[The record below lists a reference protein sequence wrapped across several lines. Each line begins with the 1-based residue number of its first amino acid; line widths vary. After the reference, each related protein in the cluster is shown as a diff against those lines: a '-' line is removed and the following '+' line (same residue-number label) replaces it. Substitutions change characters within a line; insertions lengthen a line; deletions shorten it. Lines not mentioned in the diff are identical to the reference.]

1 MCRGALAFLTSGMSF
16 KMVSGR
22 YLVGSIEKHDGGDVG
37 AGASERDVRLDLLRS
52 VAMFAVVAVHA
63 VPYLGVVCG
72 ADVTEGLA
80 KLFLLCDPV
89 FFALS
94 GYFAIRPL
102 KGTLRDYYLGK
113 FVSVVAPIIVYSVVA
128 YAFAARFGYLGA
140 LGLAGDAPS
149 TVSLGGYLAF
159 ASNIISGAW
168 WFVPVLM
175 PMLLGAPFLF
185 VMLEALSDSQLKLL
199 VKLVTALS
207 LWGIACDLVASLSA
221 FGVTWAADLS
231 STLLHLMPARMEPLF
246 GYPLFFC
253 MGYALRRLGP
263 AASGEARN
271 HALLLGLLFWA
282 GDALLA
288 QFGFERSNPSH
299 LWVFSTVGAFVLATR
314 VCVRDS
320 RATRFIEWTS
330 RRSYS
335 IYLFQAAAVLLVF
348 RRFDLSGFDGAALV
362 CLWLAATFASYALS
376 WCAASVLDTV
386 LLAPIQRW
394 LSRAFGIASARKV
407 STKVN

>member
-1 MCRGALAFLTSGMSF
+1 M
-16 KMVSGR
+16 MVSGR
-22 YLVGSIEKHDGGDVG
+22 YLVGSIERHEGGDVG
-37 AGASERDVRLDLLRS
+37 AGSDERDVGLDLLRS

-63 VPYLGVVCG
+63 VPYLGAGCG
-72 ADVTEGLA
+72 TDVTEGLA

-113 FVSVVAPIIVYSVVA
+113 FVSVVVPIIVYSIVA

-140 LGLAGDAPS
+140 LGLDGA
-149 TVSLGGYLAF
+149 VSSAVSPAGYLAF
-159 ASNIISGAW
+159 ASSIISGAW

-185 VMLEALSDSQLKLL
+185 VMFEALSDSQLRRL
-199 VKLVTALS
+199 VKVVIALS
-207 LWGIACDLVASLSA
+207 LWGVACDLVASLSA
-221 FGVTWAADLS
+221 FGVTWAPDLS
-231 STLLHLMPARMEPLF
+231 STLLHLIPARMEPLF

-253 MGYALRRLGP
+253 MGYALRRLRP
-263 AASGEARN
+263 VTASKARN
-271 HALLLGLLFWA
+271 HALFLGLLFWV

-299 LWVFSTVGAFVLATR
+299 LWVFSTVGAFVLAAR
-314 VCVRDS
+314 VRVRGS
-320 RATRFIEWTS
+320 RATRFIEWTG

-335 IYLFQAAAVLLVF
+335 IYLFQAAAIVLVF
-348 RRFDLSGFDGAALV
+348 GHADLAAFDGTARV
-362 CLWLAATFASYALS
+362 CLWLVATFASYALS

-386 LLAPIQRW
+386 LLAPIQRC
-394 LSRAFGIASARKV
+394 LKQAFGIADARQV
-407 STKVN
+407 STKAN

>member
-1 MCRGALAFLTSGMSF
+1 M
-16 KMVSGR
+16 MVSGR
-22 YLVGSIEKHDGGDVG
+22 YLVGLIERHEGGDVG
-37 AGASERDVRLDLLRS
+37 AGASKRDVELDLLRS

-113 FVSVVAPIIVYSVVA
+113 FVSVVVPIIVYSIVA

-140 LGLAGDAPS
+140 LGLAGDAS
-149 TVSLGGYLAF
+149 SAVSPAGYLAF
-159 ASNIISGAW
+159 ASSIISGAW
-168 WFVPVLM
+168 WFVPVLI

-185 VMLEALSDSQLKLL
+185 VMFEALSDSQLRLL
-199 VKLVTALS
+199 VKVVIALS
-207 LWGIACDLVASLSA
+207 LWGVACDLVASLSA
-221 FGVTWAADLS
+221 FGVIWAPDLS
-231 STLLHLMPARMEPLF
+231 STLLHLIPARMEPLF

-253 MGYALRRLGP
+253 MGYAVRRLGP
-263 AASGEARN
+263 AASNEARN
-271 HALLLGLLFWA
+271 RALLIGLLFWA

-314 VCVRDS
+314 VRIS
-320 RATRFIEWTS
+320 GSLATRFIEWTS

-335 IYLFQAAAVLLVF
+335 IYLFQAAAIVLVF
-348 RRFDLSGFDGAALV
+348 GRVDLAGSDGAVLV

-386 LLAPIQRW
+386 LLAPVQR
-394 LSRAFGIASARKV
+394 RIRKVFGIAGTRQV
-407 STKVN
+407 STKAN

>member
-1 MCRGALAFLTSGMSF
+1 MFLTSGMSF
-16 KMVSGR
+16 KMGSGR
-22 YLVGSIEKHDGGDVG
+22 YLAGSIERHEGGDVG
-37 AGASERDVRLDLLRS
+37 ADAGERDVGLDLLRS

-63 VPYLGVVCG
+63 VPYLGAVCG

-89 FFALS
+89 FFVLS

-113 FVSVVAPIIVYSVVA
+113 FVTVVAPIIVYSVVA

-140 LGLAGDAPS
+140 LGLDGDAS
-149 TVSLGGYLAF
+149 SAVSPAGYLAF
-159 ASNIISGAW
+159 ASSIISGAW

-185 VMLEALSDSQLKLL
+185 VMLEALSDSQLRLL
-199 VKLVTALS
+199 VKVVTALS
-207 LWGIACDLVASLSA
+207 LWGVACDLVASLPT

-231 STLLHLMPARMEPLF
+231 SVLLHLMPARIEPLF

-271 HALLLGLLFWA
+271 HALLLGLLFWV

-299 LWVFSTVGAFVLATR
+299 LWVFSTVGAFVLAAR
-314 VCVRDS
+314 VRVRGS

-335 IYLFQAAAVLLVF
+335 VYLFQAAAIVLVF
-348 RRFDLSGFDGAALV
+348 GHVDLATFDGAARV
-362 CLWLAATFASYALS
+362 CLWLVATFASYALS

-386 LLAPIQRW
+386 LLAPIQRC
-394 LSRAFGIASARKV
+394 LKQAFGIADARQV
-407 STKVN
+407 STKAN

>member
-1 MCRGALAFLTSGMSF
+1 MGA
-16 KMVSGR
+16 
-22 YLVGSIEKHDGGDVG
+22 D
-37 AGASERDVRLDLLRS
+37 AGERDVGLDLLRS

-63 VPYLGVVCG
+63 VPYLGAVCG

-89 FFALS
+89 FFVLS

-113 FVSVVAPIIVYSVVA
+113 FVTVVAPIIVYSVVA

-140 LGLAGDAPS
+140 LGLDGDAS
-149 TVSLGGYLAF
+149 SAVSPAGYLAF
-159 ASNIISGAW
+159 ASSIISGAW
-168 WFVPVLM
+168 WFVPVLT

-185 VMLEALSDSQLKLL
+185 VMLEALSDSQLRLL
-199 VKLVTALS
+199 VKVVTALS
-207 LWGIACDLVASLSA
+207 LWGVACDLVASLST

-231 STLLHLMPARMEPLF
+231 SVLLHLMPARMEPLF

-271 HALLLGLLFWA
+271 RALLLGLLFWV

-299 LWVFSTVGAFVLATR
+299 LWVFSTVGAFVLAAR
-314 VCVRDS
+314 VHVRGS
-320 RATRFIEWTS
+320 LATRFTEWTS

-348 RRFDLSGFDGAALV
+348 GRIDLSAFDGAARV
-362 CLWLAATFASYALS
+362 CLWLTATFASYVLS

-386 LLAPIQRW
+386 LLTPIQRRI
-394 LSRAFGIASARKV
+394 SRALGIAGARKV
-407 STKVN
+407 STEAN

>member
-1 MCRGALAFLTSGMSF
+1 M
-16 KMVSGR
+16 
-22 YLVGSIEKHDGGDVG
+22 G
-37 AGASERDVRLDLLRS
+37 AGASKRDVGLDLLRS

-113 FVSVVAPIIVYSVVA
+113 FVSVVAPIIVYSIVA

-140 LGLAGDAPS
+140 LGLDGDAS
-149 TVSLGGYLAF
+149 SAVSLAGYLAF
-159 ASNIISGAW
+159 ASSIISGAW

-185 VMLEALSDSQLKLL
+185 VMFEALSDSQLKLL
-199 VKLVTALS
+199 VKVVTALS
-207 LWGIACDLVASLSA
+207 LWGIACDLVASLPA
-221 FGVTWAADLS
+221 FGVTLAADLS

-263 AASGEARN
+263 AASNEARN

-314 VCVRDS
+314 VRVRGS
-320 RATRFIEWTS
+320 FATRFIEWTS

-348 RRFDLSGFDGAALV
+348 GRIDLSGFDGIARV

-376 WCAASVLDTV
+376 WCAASVLDTA

-407 STKVN
+407 STEVN

>member
-1 MCRGALAFLTSGMSF
+1 M
-16 KMVSGR
+16 MVSGR
-22 YLVGSIEKHDGGDVG
+22 YLVGSIERHEGGDVG
-37 AGASERDVRLDLLRS
+37 AGASKRDVGLDLLRC

-63 VPYLGVVCG
+63 VPYLGAVCG

-113 FVSVVAPIIVYSVVA
+113 FVSVVVPIIVYSIVA

-140 LGLAGDAPS
+140 LGLDGG
-149 TVSLGGYLAF
+149 VSSAVSPAGYLAF
-159 ASNIISGAW
+159 ASSIISGAW

-185 VMLEALSDSQLKLL
+185 VMFEALSDSQLRLL
-199 VKLVTALS
+199 VKVVIALS
-207 LWGIACDLVASLSA
+207 LWGVACDLVASLSA
-221 FGVTWAADLS
+221 FGVTWAPDLS
-231 STLLHLMPARMEPLF
+231 STLLHLIPARMEPLF

-253 MGYALRRLGP
+253 MGYAIRRLGP
-263 AASGEARN
+263 VTSGEVRN
-271 HALLLGLLFWA
+271 HALLIGLLFWA

-299 LWVFSTVGAFVLATR
+299 LWVFSTAGAFVLAER
-314 VCVRDS
+314 VRVRGS

-335 IYLFQAAAVLLVF
+335 VYLFQAAAIVLVF
-348 RRFDLSGFDGAALV
+348 GHADLAAFDGTTRV
-362 CLWLAATFASYALS
+362 WLWLVATFASYALS

-386 LLAPIQRW
+386 LLAPIQR
-394 LSRAFGIASARKV
+394 LLRRAFGIAGTRRV
-407 STKVN
+407 STEAN

>member
-1 MCRGALAFLTSGMSF
+1 MMI
-16 KMVSGR
+16 SGR
-22 YLVGSIEKHDGGDVG
+22 YLVGSIKEHDGGDVG
-37 AGASERDVRLDLLRS
+37 AGASERDVGLDLLRS

-63 VPYLGVVCG
+63 VPYLGAVCG

-89 FFALS
+89 FFTLS

-113 FVSVVAPIIVYSVVA
+113 FVSVVVPIIVYSIVA
-128 YAFAARFGYLGA
+128 YAFAAKFGYLGA
-140 LGLAGDAPS
+140 LGLDADAS
-149 TVSLGGYLAF
+149 SAVSLAGYLAF
-159 ASNIISGAW
+159 ASSIISGAW

-185 VMLEALSDSQLKLL
+185 VMFEALSDSQLRLL
-199 VKLVTALS
+199 VKVVIALS
-207 LWGIACDLVASLSA
+207 LWGVACDLVASLSA
-221 FGVTWAADLS
+221 FGVIWAADLS
-231 STLLHLMPARMEPLF
+231 STLFHLIPARMEPLF

-253 MGYALRRLGP
+253 MGYALRRLGSVT
-263 AASGEARN
+263 SGEARN
-271 HALLLGLLFWA
+271 HALLLGLLFWI

-299 LWVFSTVGAFVLATR
+299 LWVFSTVGAFVLAAR
-314 VCVRDS
+314 VRVRGS

-335 IYLFQAAAVLLVF
+335 VYLFQAAAIVLVF
-348 RRFDLSGFDGAALV
+348 GHVDLAAFDGAARV
-362 CLWLAATFASYALS
+362 CLWLVATFASYALS
-376 WCAASVLDTV
+376 WCAASILDTV
-386 LLAPIQRW
+386 LLAPIQRC
-394 LSRAFGIASARKV
+394 LKQAFGIAGTRQV
-407 STKVN
+407 STKAN

>member
-1 MCRGALAFLTSGMSF
+1 M
-16 KMVSGR
+16 MVSGR
-22 YLVGSIEKHDGGDVG
+22 YLVGLIERHEGGDVG
-37 AGASERDVRLDLLRS
+37 AGASKRDVGLDLLRS

-113 FVSVVAPIIVYSVVA
+113 FVSVVVPIIVYSIVA

-140 LGLAGDAPS
+140 LGLAGDAS
-149 TVSLGGYLAF
+149 SAVSPAGYLAF
-159 ASNIISGAW
+159 ASSIISGAW
-168 WFVPVLM
+168 WFVPVLI

-185 VMLEALSDSQLKLL
+185 VMFEALSDSQLRLL
-199 VKLVTALS
+199 VKVVIALS
-207 LWGIACDLVASLSA
+207 LWGVACDLVASLSA
-221 FGVTWAADLS
+221 FGVIWAPDLS
-231 STLLHLMPARMEPLF
+231 STLLHLIPARMEPLF

-253 MGYALRRLGP
+253 MGYAVRRLGP
-263 AASGEARN
+263 AASNEARN
-271 HALLLGLLFWA
+271 RALLIGLLFWA

-314 VCVRDS
+314 VRIS
-320 RATRFIEWTS
+320 GSLATRFIEWTS

-335 IYLFQAAAVLLVF
+335 IYLFQAAAIVLVF
-348 RRFDLSGFDGAALV
+348 GRVDLAGSDGAVLV

-386 LLAPIQRW
+386 LLAPVQR
-394 LSRAFGIASARKV
+394 RIRIVFGIAGTRQV
-407 STKVN
+407 STKAN